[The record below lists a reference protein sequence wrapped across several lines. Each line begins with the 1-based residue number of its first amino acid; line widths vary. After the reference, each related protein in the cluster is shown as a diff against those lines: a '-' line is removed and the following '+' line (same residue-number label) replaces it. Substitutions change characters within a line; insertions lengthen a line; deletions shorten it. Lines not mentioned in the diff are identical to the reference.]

1 MRSLALRSAPGSRTS
16 ARTRPHRC
24 RTQWRHRPKA
34 LDDSDDSV
42 ASSRTGLIGPGL
54 DLDRIKIYQ
63 DQVRYPGESNWI
75 KLNRVESNWFCVDAD
90 VGSKHL
96 IVHVYCVGA
105 CDNMII
111 HRKMWTGILY
121 TCFRWTGRELGSI
134 CSNVSLG
141 SFKMR
146 FAMRFGEDRW
156 MKSGCSDMFS
166 MFAPLWLCFAP
177 LSLWARLVA
186 CHGDLLQLQVVPPK
200 LRETERNCANDAAG
214 PLAQRE
220 KVTKPAVAKASI
232 FTYICLYIIIYIY

>member
-1 MRSLALRSAPGSRTS
+1 MAPSSESL
-16 ARTRPHRC
+16 
-24 RTQWRHRPKA
+24 
-34 LDDSDDSV
+34 
-42 ASSRTGLIGPGL
+42 GLIGSGL
-54 DLDRIKIYQ
+54 DLDWIKIYQ
-63 DQVRYPGESNWI
+63 DQVIKLDIQVNQI

-105 CDNMII
+105 CDNTII

-220 KVTKPAVAKASI
+220 KVTKPRS
-232 FTYICLYIIIYIY
+232 C